1 MINTY
6 NLGFY
11 YVIHI
16 HGAHQIWSTEALSCL
31 LDAREQTSL
40 LLKHQACS
48 HCFNGWIQ
56 NDERIYKI
64 FILRMNETLLCWNDM
79 RLSKWWQICRFCV
92 NYPFKHFSDITKSG
106 FIIVMASYLLVYH
119 FMQHTVARQI
129 FSKSSLPCTQTI
141 AYSGNWTHDLCR
153 CFTSWALMKQIKLFA
168 QNIFCGVCHKW
179 F

>member
-1 MINTY
+1 MINISFRLLLCYSHT
-6 NLGFY
+6 
-11 YVIHI
+11 
-16 HGAHQIWSTEALSCL
+16 WSTSNMVNRSSFMLAWCSRTNLI
-31 LDAREQTSL
+31 AP
-40 LLKHQACS
+40 QACT

-56 NDERIYKI
+56 NDERILKI
-64 FILRMNETLLCWNDM
+64 FSLRMNERLLCWNDM
-79 RLSKWWQICRFCV
+79 RVSKWWQICRFCV
-92 NYPFKHFSDITKSG
+92 NYPFKHCSDITKSG

-119 FMQHTVARQI
+119 FMQHTVARPI

-153 CFTSWALMKQIKLFA
+153 CFTSWTLMKQIKVFA